1 MLVLLFFNGIIYF
14 ITHYFEYFMTD
25 SIIFN
30 LMIVHEI
37 VSDMSRKTRNISN
50 KNMFINFFI

>member
-1 MLVLLFFNGIIYF
+1 MLLLLFFHGTIYF
-14 ITHYFEYFMTD
+14 ITYYFEYFMTD

-30 LMIVHEI
+30 LMIVYEI

-50 KNMFINFFI
+50 KNILY